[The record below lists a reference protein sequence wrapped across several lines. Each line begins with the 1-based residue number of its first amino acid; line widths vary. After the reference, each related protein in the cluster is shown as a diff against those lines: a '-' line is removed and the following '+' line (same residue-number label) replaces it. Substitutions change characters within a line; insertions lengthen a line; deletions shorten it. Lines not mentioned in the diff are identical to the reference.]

1 MRFTLMVCLAAA
13 ALLAGCSSSPT
24 QTQPPASVEE
34 RTPGGGT
41 PGAKPVGTA
50 PVTPVDVT
58 RGPGGSTLGP
68 LKDPASPLSKRS
80 VYFDFD
86 KFDVKDEYR
95 PLVDLHA
102 HYLRDNGAA
111 RMLVQGNTDE
121 RGSREYN
128 VALGQRRADSVKKM
142 LVLLGARE
150 AQVESV
156 SLGEEKPQDAGRTE
170 AAWAKNRRADML
182 YGGEY

>member
-1 MRFTLMVCLAAA
+1 MRITLM
-13 ALLAGCSSSPT
+13 ALLAGAAFLAGCGSSPT

-34 RTPGGGT
+34 RTPGGGS
-41 PGAKPVGTA
+41 PGAKPVGTS

-58 RGPGGSTLGP
+58 RGPGSSALGP

-95 PLVDLHA
+95 PLVEVHA
-102 HYLRDNGAA
+102 RYLRETGAA

-128 VALGQRRADSVKKM
+128 LALGQRRADSVKKM
-142 LVLLGARE
+142 LVLLGARDS
-150 AQVESV
+150 QVESV
-156 SLGEEKPQDAGRTE
+156 SLGEEKPQDAGRSE
-170 AAWAKNRRADML
+170 PAWAKNRRADML

>member
-1 MRFTLMVCLAAA
+1 MRTTLIALLAAA
-13 ALLAGCSSSPT
+13 AILAGCGSSPT
-24 QTQPPASVEE
+24 QTQSPASVEE

-58 RGPGGSTLGP
+58 RAPAGSTLGP

-80 VYFDFD
+80 IYFDFD

-95 PLVDLHA
+95 PLVDVHA
-102 HYLRDNGAA
+102 RYLRDNGTA

-128 VALGQRRADSVKKM
+128 IALGQRRADSVKKM

-170 AAWAKNRRADML
+170 AAWAKNRRADLL